1 MFLSFLITGG
11 ILFALSARAI
21 CPVCVVAVGAGVGI
35 AEEFGVDDTIIGLWI
50 GALII
55 AMAWW
60 TVNWFIQK
68 NWCFKGCGS
77 LTFLGYY
84 LLISWPLYSGGLI
97 GKELNV
103 LWGIDKL
110 LLGILLGSILFYLSS
125 ASYFYL
131 KERNG
136 GRAYFPFQKVAMPLG
151 ALAIT
156 SAIFYFLTN

>member
-1 MFLSFLITGG
+1 MFLSIAVITG
-11 ILFALSARAI
+11 IFFALSARAI

-55 AMAWW
+55 ALAWW
-60 TVNWFIQK
+60 TLNWFIQK
-68 NWCFKGCGS
+68 NWSFKGCGS
-77 LTFLGYY
+77 LTFLSYY
-84 LLISWPLYSGGLI
+84 LLILWPLYSGGLI

-125 ASYFYL
+125 AFYFYL
-131 KERNG
+131 KEKNG